1 MAVSCRLMLGQGLL
15 VAAAAL
21 LAAPATPQAL
31 DVTAPPT
38 YGSVQLSAGFIPD
51 PHIVALTAGGPDRV
65 PTHGAECVGFVNAAA
80 PDLDLHYQAGD
91 YRLFIHVDSRA
102 DTTLVINAPDGSW
115 HCSDDA
121 LGLDPL
127 VEFAVPLAGL
137 YSIWVGA
144 FDRELPDALLY
155 ISERDPRE
163 GGGAP
168 EAVADGL
175 TSGSG
180 FFVSTAGH
188 LVTNEHVAGNCQTI
202 EVVGHGAARLV
213 LADAEVDLAL
223 LQVERYAAAGAGFPG
238 PVAVLA
244 SGDPRLGADVVLL
257 GYPLAH
263 VLDGSLNVT
272 TGVVSGL
279 YGLGRDARLFQ
290 LSAPLQQ
297 GNSGGPV
304 LDEAGHVLGVAV
316 AKLDEML
323 ELERSG
329 SLPQNINFAIRSSA
343 VRDFL
348 AGSGLAVASAAAG
361 PQRSRTELS
370 ELGAGITAQVLCE
383 S

>member
-1 MAVSCRLMLGQGLL
+1 MTDARQAVLGRCVL
-15 VAAAAL
+15 VAAGLL
-21 LAAPATPQAL
+21 LADPAELRAL
-31 DVTAPPT
+31 EIAAPPT
-38 YGSVQLSAGFIPD
+38 YGSVALSAGFIPD

-91 YRLFIHVDSRA
+91 YRLFIHVDGRA

-127 VEFAVPLAGL
+127 VEFDPPLGGL

-155 ISERDPRE
+155 ISERDPRGE
-163 GGGAP
+163 SGGR
-168 EAVADGL
+168 EAMAEAR

-188 LVTNEHVAGNCQTI
+188 LLTNEHVAGDCRTI
-202 EVVGHGAARLV
+202 EVADHGAARLV
-213 LADAEVDLAL
+213 LADADVDLAL
-223 LQVERYAAAGAGFPG
+223 LQVERYSAAGAGYPG
-238 PVAVLA
+238 PVAVIA
-244 SGDPRLGADVVLL
+244 TSVPRLGADVVLL

-263 VLDGSLNVT
+263 LLEGSLNVT

-279 YGLGRDARLFQ
+279 FGLGRDARLFQ

-316 AKLDEML
+316 AKLDEMQ

-329 SLPQNINFAIRSSA
+329 SLPQNINFAIRGN
-343 VRDFL
+343 VVLDFL
-348 AGSGLAVASAAAG
+348 ARADLAVATAGAG
-361 PQRSRTELS
+361 PSLSRTELS
-370 ELGAGITAQVLCE
+370 ELGAAITAQVLCE
-383 S
+383 G

>member
-1 MAVSCRLMLGQGLL
+1 MADARQAMFGRHML
-15 VAAAAL
+15 VAAVAL
-21 LAAPATPQAL
+21 LATPATPQAL
-31 DVTAPPT
+31 DVAAPPS
-38 YGSVQLSAGFIPD
+38 YGTVQLSAGFIPD

-127 VEFAVPLAGL
+127 VDFATPLAGL

-144 FDRELPDALLY
+144 FDRELPEALLY
-155 ISERDPRE
+155 ISERDPRA
-163 GGGAP
+163 GGGGP
-168 EAVADGL
+168 EAVADAR

-188 LVTNEHVAGNCQTI
+188 LLTNEHVAGDCRTI
-202 EVVGHGAARLV
+202 EVADHGPARLV
-213 LADAEVDLAL
+213 LADADVDLAL
-223 LQVERYAAAGAGFPG
+223 LHVERYAAAGAGYPG
-238 PVAVLA
+238 SVAVIA
-244 SGDPRLGADVVLL
+244 TSAPRLGADVVLL

-263 VLDGSLNVT
+263 LLEGSLNVT

-279 YGLGRDARLFQ
+279 FGLGRDERLFQ
-290 LSAPLQQ
+290 LTAPLQQ

-329 SLPQNINFAIRSSA
+329 SLPQNINFAIRSH
-343 VRDFL
+343 VVLDFL
-348 AGSGLAVASAAAG
+348 ARADLAVATAG
-361 PQRSRTELS
+361 ASPARSRTELS
-370 ELGAGITAQVLCE
+370 EFGAAITAQVLCE
-383 S
+383 R